1 MRRHIVKAAGPAVLV
16 LAVTA
21 CGGTGSDAG
30 AANQASKGLTVT
42 SPQDGARV
50 TLPFTITWDTS
61 VSLGPPDSGKDHV
74 HVYLDG
80 TGGEYTV
87 ATGRRL
93 RVTTLSPGEHTLV
106 VSLRK
111 ADHSEAGAESSV
123 DVTVGGNGGS
133 PTTDGGGRGYGY

>member
-1 MRRHIVKAAGPAVLV
+1 MRRHIVKAVGLAVLV
-16 LAVTA
+16 LAATA
-21 CGGTGSDAG
+21 CGGTGPDAG
-30 AANQASKGLTVT
+30 TANQASGRLAVT

-50 TLPFTITWDTS
+50 TLPFTVAWDTS
-61 VSLGPPDSGKDHV
+61 ASLGPPDSGKEHV

-93 RVTTLSPGEHTLV
+93 RVTALSPGEHTLV

-123 DVTVGGNGGS
+123 QVTVGGTGGS